1 MYDLVPYLKE
11 DGNRHDFSH
20 TIHELA
26 FEGDDEYDI
35 SKAEIGREMKQ
46 RMGISDNP
54 LDGSSLRVRRYW
66 IHFAVHCFLTL
77 DRRRA
82 SSNTCSNTS

>member
-1 MYDLVPYLKE
+1 MAMYELVPYLKE

-20 TIHELA
+20 TIHELG

-46 RMGISDNP
+46 RMGIVENP
-54 LDGSSLRVRRYW
+54 LDGSSLRV
-66 IHFAVHCFLTL
+66 
-77 DRRRA
+77 
-82 SSNTCSNTS
+82 SSLYSDACGVQL